1 MGAMSPSAF
10 PRESHHSDTVKSRHH
25 WEVLWV
31 SHWHTFLIFLLGKHS
46 LLCPSVCSFLVWKC
60 PALSRYLEVLAKG
73 DGGVKASGALGR
85 RSSTSVPASP
95 TPRTPGLGPG
105 KTALADV
112 LVPTL
117 PLPHGTVSGLSLSG
131 PQASLWIAW
140 I

>member
-10 PRESHHSDTVKSRHH
+10 PRESHHSDPVKSRHH

-73 DGGVKASGALGR
+73 DGGVKALARGPREALQHICACPPSPAPLAWDLGR
-85 RSSTSVPASP
+85 Q
-95 TPRTPGLGPG
+95 L
-105 KTALADV
+105 
-112 LVPTL
+112 
-117 PLPHGTVSGLSLSG
+117 
-131 PQASLWIAW
+131 
-140 I
+140 

>member
-73 DGGVKASGALGR
+73 DGGVKASGPLGGAPAHLCLPPPPPAPLAWDLGR
-85 RSSTSVPASP
+85 Q
-95 TPRTPGLGPG
+95 L
-105 KTALADV
+105 
-112 LVPTL
+112 
-117 PLPHGTVSGLSLSG
+117 
-131 PQASLWIAW
+131 
-140 I
+140 